1 MEFQASDFIDVLLRA
16 KALGYHAPSGVTVLP
31 HNFHNAASRFE
42 LYYESYHLELRE
54 FLRTN
59 GILGTSIEG
68 NEEATV
74 RIRLSEGS
82 FSEWEPPTLFIAGT
96 LLKEK
101 PALLDQLLSAVET
114 FLYNKFQ
121 SAFEREPTPMDIVE
135 FHVVKLSTASSTY
148 QMISYRGA
156 WKNNKL
162 EGLQAFGKLVR
173 KN

>member
-16 KALGYHAPSGVTVLP
+16 KTLGYHAPTGVTVLP

-54 FLRTN
+54 FLRTD
-59 GILGTSIEG
+59 GVIGTSIEG

-82 FSEWEPPTLFIAGT
+82 ISEWLPPTIFIAGT

-101 PALLDQLLSAVET
+101 PALLDQLLNSVET
-114 FLYNKFQ
+114 FLYNKFT
-121 SAFEREPTPMDIVE
+121 SVFGREPTSMDIIE
-135 FHVVKLSTASSTY
+135 FNVVKLSSASLTY
-148 QMISYRGA
+148 QKISYRGS

-173 KN
+173 KQ